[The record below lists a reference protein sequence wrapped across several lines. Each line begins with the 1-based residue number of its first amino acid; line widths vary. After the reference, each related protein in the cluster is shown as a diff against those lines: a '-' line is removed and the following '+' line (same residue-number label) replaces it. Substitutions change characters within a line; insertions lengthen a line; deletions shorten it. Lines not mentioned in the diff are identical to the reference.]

1 MLKAFRYLKPFW
13 LSVVAVVALVFGQ
26 VQLELAL
33 PDYMSNIVTY
43 GIQYNGITENI
54 PEAMSQK
61 TMDHLAYFMSDQDY
75 KTVQQA
81 YQLSHPCRHSRKH
94 SRPSDLSLAIASY
107 PIKPASGRNAHPLA
121 ENLLR

>member
-81 YQLSHPCRHSRKH
+81 YQLSDTAS
-94 SRPSDLSLAIASY
+94 LST
-107 PIKPASGRNAHPLA
+107 
-121 ENLLR
+121 LR